1 MYHKP
6 SQTSWLIYLKVIL
19 NDFNSFLFF
28 YSHKAM
34 NLLHSLQDEQFSSQE
49 NRRKSPLRAW
59 LCRHADTSL
68 EKFQQLKDSNFLE
81 PLMFQ
86 AETPMRKFVAY
97 IDPENKFAV
106 EDKLSQ
112 VK

>member
-1 MYHKP
+1 MVNLSKIIK
-6 SQTSWLIYLKVIL
+6 WI
-19 NDFNSFLFF
+19 FFF

>member
-1 MYHKP
+1 
-6 SQTSWLIYLKVIL
+6 
-19 NDFNSFLFF
+19 
-28 YSHKAM
+28 M
-34 NLLHSLQDEQFSSQE
+34 NLLYSLQDEQFASLE

-68 EKFQQLKDSNFLE
+68 EKFQQLKSTNFAE
-81 PLMFQ
+81 PLLFQ

-97 IDPENKFAV
+97 IDPDNKFST

-112 VK
+112 VKKKQLKFAIFISFLTARIN

>member
-1 MYHKP
+1 
-6 SQTSWLIYLKVIL
+6 
-19 NDFNSFLFF
+19 
-28 YSHKAM
+28 M
-34 NLLHSLQDEQFSSQE
+34 NLLHNLQDEEFSSQE

-68 EKFQQLKDSNFLE
+68 EKFQELKATNFSK
-81 PLMFQ
+81 PLLFQ

-97 IDPENKFAV
+97 IDPDNKFSV

-112 VK
+112 VIYFYIDALFHFI

>member
-1 MYHKP
+1 M
-6 SQTSWLIYLKVIL
+6 
-19 NDFNSFLFF
+19 
-28 YSHKAM
+28 
-34 NLLHSLQDEQFSSQE
+34 LHQLRDEELSSQE
-49 NRRKSPLRAW
+49 NRRKSPLCAW

-68 EKFQQLKDSNFLE
+68 EKFEQLASTDFSQ

-97 IDPENKFAV
+97 IDPDNKFAV

-112 VK
+112 VRLNNY